1 MRCFGPFSRGQ
12 TKSILHL
19 FLFNKTRVASQT
31 GSGFWTC
38 NRRLVRSSFFTVFSF
53 LLDDIITTQLSAN
66 LFPSSLP
73 ATIHFLSVSRIVSSL
88 REQVDDKAT
97 RCDETLLRIGRSGT
111 ERQAVKRV
119 SSSTWCV
126 IRTSG
131 EKASQLKLDFR
142 IYTRSWSIRKKLRRD
157 KAPGK

>member
-1 MRCFGPFSRGQ
+1 MVRFQEARPSPFFTYFCLTKLELRHKLEAAFGLATVVSFVPAFSR
-12 TKSILHL
+12 
-19 FLFNKTRVASQT
+19 F
-31 GSGFWTC
+31 
-38 NRRLVRSSFFTVFSF
+38 FSF

-126 IRTSG
+126 IRTSS

-142 IYTRSWSIRKKLRRD
+142 IYTRS
-157 KAPGK
+157 